1 MKIISET
8 TMAEIIEDSFGE
20 IDLDLI
26 AIPWDLKRHLGY
38 VVVNTDH
45 NKVETYYD
53 RTHEWMV
60 PYSRM
65 IGEDDE

>member
-1 MKIISET
+1 MKIIEIT
-8 TMAEIIEDSFGE
+8 DMATIIEDSFGE

-26 AIPWDLKRHLGY
+26 VIPWNLKRHLGY
-38 VVVNTDH
+38 MVVNTDH
-45 NKVETYYD
+45 NKTETYYD

>member
-1 MKIISET
+1 M
-8 TMAEIIEDSFGE
+8 
-20 IDLDLI
+20 
-26 AIPWDLKRHLGY
+26 
-38 VVVNTDH
+38 VVNTDH
-45 NKVETYYD
+45 NKTETYYD

>member
-26 AIPWDLKRHLGY
+26 TIPWDLKRHLGY

-53 RTHEWMV
+53 RTH
-60 PYSRM
+60 
-65 IGEDDE
+65 